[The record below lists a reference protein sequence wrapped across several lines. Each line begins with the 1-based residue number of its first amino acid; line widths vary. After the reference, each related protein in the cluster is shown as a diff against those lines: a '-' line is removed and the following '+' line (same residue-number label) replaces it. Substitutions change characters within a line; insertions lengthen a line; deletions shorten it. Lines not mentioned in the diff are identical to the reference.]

1 MKAMSLVSLVF
12 PAVLAAV
19 ILCCRSEEPVAPV
32 EPTYIPL
39 ITNSW
44 TDVARSDHTFNF
56 VAQQESV
63 SVGTFTGQESY
74 TDSITSFQLAG
85 SFSNR
90 NISFTVVRRGKD
102 TTYSGRFVLDTLI
115 DLSGLRLFRR

>member
-1 MKAMSLVSLVF
+1 MKTTSLVTSVL
-12 PAVLAAV
+12 PALLAAA
-19 ILCCRSEEPVAPV
+19 ILCCRSEEPVAPQ

-56 VAQQESV
+56 VAQRESV
-63 SVGTFTGQESY
+63 SVGTFTGEESY
-74 TDSITSFQLAG
+74 TDSITSFQLSG

-90 NISFTVVRRGKD
+90 NITFTVIRRGKD

-115 DLSGLRLFRR
+115 DFNGLRLFRR